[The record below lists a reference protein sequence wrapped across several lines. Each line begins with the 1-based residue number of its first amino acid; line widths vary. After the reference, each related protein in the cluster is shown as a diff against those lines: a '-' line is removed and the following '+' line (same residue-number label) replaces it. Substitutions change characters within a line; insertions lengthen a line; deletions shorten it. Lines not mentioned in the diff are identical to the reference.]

1 MKKDSLKFYLLVFIV
16 GSFIGWFYELIFYL
30 ITEHKLVN
38 SGFLYGPY
46 LPVYGYGAV
55 LMIACLKRL
64 NKHPV
69 VLFLL
74 AMILTGILEYLTGL
88 IMWEIWHQ
96 RWWDYTG
103 LLLNIDGYVCI
114 RSVLSFALG
123 ALILV
128 YWLEPKLNLIL
139 SEKNNRKID
148 IICTCFLI
156 IFLTDNILTFLY
168 RHPIL

>member
-1 MKKDSLKFYLLVFIV
+1 MV
-16 GSFIGWFYELIFYL
+16 GSFIGWFYELIFYFMA
-30 ITEHKLVN
+30 EHKLVN

-55 LMIACLKRL
+55 LMIVCLKRL
-64 NKHPV
+64 KQHPII
-69 VLFLL
+69 LFLL

-123 ALILV
+123 ALILI
-128 YWLEPKLNLIL
+128 YWLEPKLNIIL
-139 SEKNNRKID
+139 SEENNRKTD

-156 IFLTDNILTFLY
+156 IFLIDNILTLLY